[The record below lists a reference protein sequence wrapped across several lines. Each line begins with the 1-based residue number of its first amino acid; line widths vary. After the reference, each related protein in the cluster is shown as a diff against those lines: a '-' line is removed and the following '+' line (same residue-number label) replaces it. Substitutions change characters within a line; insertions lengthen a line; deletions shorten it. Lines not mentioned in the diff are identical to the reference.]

1 MQAERSNSTPTP
13 PAAPTSGA
21 ARKGNAKP
29 TDANASASANASG
42 ASQGAQDVFA
52 SLLAALGDDGLA
64 GGLQSDVPMQLPLGG
79 AVQELPAVHGL
90 VPAPLEGG
98 ASGGKGDD
106 VVTPLAVTALDS
118 PTVHAGVE
126 AALAWVGLGGVAN
139 TLVAQTAQM
148 DLAADRTESSEK
160 DALGLLG
167 AKAKGPQARW
177 ASASAAWDSRGGTQP
192 ADTATLGR
200 QAPAASALAGV
211 AGAQPAPASAGAQAA
226 DMQSAAR
233 EGATVALQG
242 AASAQEPASGPLLQ
256 ALQAALQEQR
266 GSSAAAAEPVART
279 APEGA
284 AGGALAADLAPG
296 APDAA
301 APDASALAG
310 EDSMAEQVAFW
321 VNQNSQSAEMT
332 LDRDG
337 QPMQVRVALSGS
349 EAHVTF
355 RSDQVQ
361 TREALDASMSQLREL
376 LQSQGLVLAGVTV
389 GDGAGAGGGA
399 APQSGQPGGEGRAGA
414 RAGRAQVAPAQ
425 AVAAGTSRT
434 PVAGARG
441 LDVFV

>member
-1 MQAERSNSTPTP
+1 MQAERSNSTPPP

-29 TDANASASANASG
+29 TDANASANASG

-52 SLLAALGDDGLA
+52 SLLAALGDGGQA
-64 GGLQSDVPMQLPLGG
+64 VVGLQSQ
-79 AVQELPAVHGL
+79 VQELPGAEGTA
-90 VPAPLEGG
+90 PALG
-98 ASGGKGDD
+98 
-106 VVTPLAVTALDS
+106 
-118 PTVHAGVE
+118 GVE
-126 AALAWVGLGGVAN
+126 TALAWVGLGGVAN

-148 DLAADRTESSEK
+148 DLAADRAEGDEK

-167 AKAKGPQARW
+167 TKAKGPQARW
-177 ASASAAWDSRGGTQP
+177 ANASAAWDSRGGAQP

-233 EGATVALQG
+233 EGATVALQA

-256 ALQAALQEQR
+256 ALQAALQTQR

-284 AGGALAADLAPG
+284 AGGALAADLTPG

-301 APDASALAG
+301 APAPDASALAG

-337 QPMQVRVALSGS
+337 QPMQVRVALSGN

-376 LQSQGLVLAGVTV
+376 LQNQGLVLAGVTV
-389 GDGAGAGGGA
+389 GDGAGAGAGGGA
-399 APQSGQPGGEGRAGA
+399 ASQSGQPGGEGRAGA

-425 AVAAGTSRT
+425 AVAAGTPRT

>member
-29 TDANASASANASG
+29 TDANASASASANASG

-64 GGLQSDVPMQLPLGG
+64 GAGLQAQALPGAEGAAPALGGGFADVPTLGG
-79 AVQELPAVHGL
+79 K
-90 VPAPLEGG
+90 EGG
-98 ASGGKGDD
+98 IA
-106 VVTPLAVTALDS
+106 ALDA

-148 DLAADRTESSEK
+148 DLAADRAESSEK

-177 ASASAAWDSRGGTQP
+177 ASASAVWDSRGGAQP

-200 QAPAASALAGV
+200 QVPAASALAGV

-301 APDASALAG
+301 APAPDASALAG

-399 APQSGQPGGEGRAGA
+399 APQSGQPGGDGRAGA

>member
-29 TDANASASANASG
+29 TDANASASANAGG
-42 ASQGAQDVFA
+42 ASQGTQDVFA

-64 GGLQSDVPMQLPLGG
+64 GAGLQAQALPGAEGAAPALGGGFADVPTLGG
-79 AVQELPAVHGL
+79 K
-90 VPAPLEGG
+90 EGG
-98 ASGGKGDD
+98 IA
-106 VVTPLAVTALDS
+106 ALDS

-148 DLAADRTESSEK
+148 DLAADRAESSEK

-177 ASASAAWDSRGGTQP
+177 ASASAVWDSRGGAQP

-296 APDAA
+296 APDA
-301 APDASALAG
+301 SALAG

-355 RSDQVQ
+355 SSDQVQ